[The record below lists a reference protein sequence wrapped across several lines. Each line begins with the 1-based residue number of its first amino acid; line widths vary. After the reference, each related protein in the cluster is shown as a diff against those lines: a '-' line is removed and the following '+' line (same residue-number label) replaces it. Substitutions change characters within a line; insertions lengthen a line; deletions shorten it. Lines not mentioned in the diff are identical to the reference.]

1 MRIDAR
7 NRRNHFGMT
16 RAALVMNPSIS
27 EMDVMEVYGAAP
39 P

>member
-1 MRIDAR
+1 
-7 NRRNHFGMT
+7 MT